1 VTVARTIPSPD
12 RLPANGLDALEL
24 SGLEPARQPP
34 FSREQVF
41 AVVSPLTLLVLWQVL
56 SNLRVL
62 DPRIFS
68 SPTAVVAITWQLIQN
83 GELLHHLRATLLRLI
98 AGSVVGM
105 VPGLV
110 IGLIIGLFRWPRAI
124 INPLVSAIYGLPRVA
139 LFPLVLLIVGLNE
152 TSNVIM
158 VALGPFF
165 TMLIGVAAGV
175 QNVDPIYLKVARS
188 FNVST
193 RDLYLKVVIPAS
205 LPIILSSLRLSL
217 GLAIL
222 GVVAVEFLATNDG
235 LGYLIWHSWQI
246 LSLGQSMTGLV
257 TTGVLAYAMF
267 LTLDQIE
274 KRALPWSH
282 PEQR

>member
-1 VTVARTIPSPD
+1 MAAPVS
-12 RLPANGLDALEL
+12 GLDKLTLAE
-24 SGLEPARQPP
+24 LEPAPKAP

-41 AVVSPLTLLVLWQVL
+41 AVVSPLTLLVVWQVL
-56 SNLRVL
+56 SNMRVL

-68 SPTAVVAITWQLIQN
+68 SPTGVAVIAWQLIQS
-83 GELLHHLRATLLRLI
+83 GELVHHVRATLLRLI
-98 AGSVVGM
+98 AGSLVGV
-105 VPGLV
+105 VPGLAV
-110 IGLIIGLFRWPRAI
+110 GLIIGLFRWPRAI

-175 QNVDPIYLKVARS
+175 QSVDPIYLKVARS

-193 RDLYLKVVIPAS
+193 RHLYLKVVIPAS

-222 GVVAVEFLATNDG
+222 GVVAVEFLAANDG

-257 TTGVLAYAMF
+257 ATGVLAYAMF
-267 LTLDQIE
+267 LALDQIE
-274 KRALPWSH
+274 KRALPWSN

>member
-1 VTVARTIPSPD
+1 LSVARAAPPPHG
-12 RLPANGLDALEL
+12 LPRGDLDPLTLAEL
-24 SGLEPARQPP
+24 KPVRNAR

-56 SNLRVL
+56 SNVRVL

-68 SPTAVVAITWQLIQN
+68 SPTAVAAIMWQLIQN
-83 GELLHHLRATLLRLI
+83 GELLHHLRATVLRLI
-98 AGSVVGM
+98 AGTLVGV

-124 INPLVSAIYGLPRVA
+124 ITPLVSAIYGLPRVA

-165 TMLIGVAAGV
+165 TMVIGVAAGV
-175 QNVDPIYLKVARS
+175 QSVDPIYLKVARS

-205 LPIILSSLRLSL
+205 LPIILSLLRLSL

-267 LTLDQIE
+267 VALDQVE
-274 KRALPWSH
+274 KRALPWSN